1 MLAGSTRGSENI
13 ILALPGS
20 SDQLEAGGGGGGG
33 AISRVDSGL
42 TSGLTSGLSSDWR
55 GGADLGTTQGNI
67 NTNNTWGEGGIT
79 LGLSLG

>member
-42 TSGLTSGLSSDWR
+42 TSGLTSDWC

-67 NTNNTWGEGGIT
+67 NTNNTWGEV
-79 LGLSLG
+79 GLLSGYR